1 MNNLPHI
8 ALVGNPNSGK
18 SSLFNQL
25 TGLKQKVGNF
35 PGVTVDKKT
44 GLCRLDDTLTAEII
58 DLPGTY
64 SLYPKSPDERV
75 VTDVLLNPNGPLR
88 PDVVVV
94 VVDAANLKRNLLLY
108 TEVKDLGLPV
118 VLVLNMLDMA
128 EAQGLR
134 ISQVTLSRRLHAP
147 VVGINARTGKG
158 IDLLK
163 AQLARTLAAQ
173 AVPGGTAP
181 GEPVPAESPE
191 PFHFVAAAGYAPE
204 LVERI
209 RGRFGIHNDY
219 AAYQYAHQGEAAAF
233 LESDDRQQLG
243 RWREELGFEGKSL
256 QASETVARY
265 ETIRR
270 IVDEAVQSRP
280 AHERTE
286 TFSGK
291 LDKILLHRYGGVAVF
306 MAILFL
312 MFQAIFAWAQVP
324 ADLIDGAIAGLTGWM
339 HEALPQSQLVDLLA
353 DGLVAG
359 LGGILIFIPQ
369 IAVLFAFIAILEE
382 SGYMA
387 RVVFLMDR
395 LMRAFGLNGRSVV
408 PLISGVACAVPAIMA
423 TRTIDNRK
431 ERLITILVT
440 PLMSCSARIPIYT
453 ILIGLVV
460 PEVTL
465 LGVLNLQGVALMA
478 LYLLGFAAAL
488 LSAVVMKWVMKT
500 KDRSFL
506 IMELP
511 DYRMPRWGNV
521 GITILEKVKA
531 FVFEAGKVIIAI
543 SIILW
548 VLSSYGPGNQMAD
561 AARQAART
569 YATADESTRENR
581 VASARLEA
589 SYAGHFGKFIEPA
602 IRPLGYDWKIGIA
615 LLSSFAAREVFVGT
629 LSTIYSIG
637 SSDDDADTIRERLQQ
652 ETDPRTGG
660 PMYTP
665 ATAFSL
671 LIFYVFAMMC
681 MSTLAV
687 VHRETRGW
695 TWPAIQF
702 FYMTA
707 LAYASAWLVY
717 TALK

>member
-1 MNNLPHI
+1 M
-8 ALVGNPNSGK
+8 
-18 SSLFNQL
+18 
-25 TGLKQKVGNF
+25 
-35 PGVTVDKKT
+35 
-44 GLCRLDDTLTAEII
+44 
-58 DLPGTY
+58 
-64 SLYPKSPDERV
+64 
-75 VTDVLLNPNGPLR
+75 
-88 PDVVVV
+88 
-94 VVDAANLKRNLLLY
+94 
-108 TEVKDLGLPV
+108 
-118 VLVLNMLDMA
+118 
-128 EAQGLR
+128 
-134 ISQVTLSRRLHAP
+134 
-147 VVGINARTGKG
+147 
-158 IDLLK
+158 
-163 AQLARTLAAQ
+163 
-173 AVPGGTAP
+173 
-181 GEPVPAESPE
+181 
-191 PFHFVAAAGYAPE
+191 
-204 LVERI
+204 
-209 RGRFGIHNDY
+209 
-219 AAYQYAHQGEAAAF
+219 
-233 LESDDRQQLG
+233 
-243 RWREELGFEGKSL
+243 
-256 QASETVARY
+256 
-265 ETIRR
+265 
-270 IVDEAVQSRP
+270 
-280 AHERTE
+280 
-286 TFSGK
+286 
-291 LDKILLHRYGGVAVF
+291 
-306 MAILFL
+306 
-312 MFQAIFAWAQVP
+312 
-324 ADLIDGAIAGLTGWM
+324 DLIDGAIARLTGWM
-339 HEALPQSQLVDLLA
+339 HETLPQSKLVDLLA

-395 LMRAFGLNGRSVV
+395 LMRTFGLNGRSVV

-460 PEVTL
+460 PDVAV

-531 FVFEAGKVIIAI
+531 FVLEAGKVIIAI

-548 VLSSYGPGNQMAD
+548 VLSSYGPGDGMER
-561 AARQAART
+561 AAQQVTRT
-569 YATADESTRENR
+569 YAAADQSTRENR

-589 SYAGHFGKFIEPA
+589 SYAGHFGKFIEPV

-637 SSDDDADTIRERLQQ
+637 SSDDDTDTIREQLQK
-652 ETDPRTGG
+652 ETNPRTGG

-665 ATAFSL
+665 ATSFSL
-671 LIFYVFAMMC
+671 LIFYAFAMMC

-687 VHRETRGW
+687 VYRETKGW
-695 TWPAIQF
+695 TWPLIQF
-702 FYMTA
+702 VYMTG
-707 LAYASAWLVY
+707 LAYVSAWLVY
-717 TALK
+717 VALK

>member
-1 MNNLPHI
+1 M
-8 ALVGNPNSGK
+8 GNPNSGK

-35 PGVTVDKKT
+35 PGVTVDKKS
-44 GLCRLDDTLTAEII
+44 GICRLSETMQAQII

-75 VTDVLLNPNGPLR
+75 VTDILLNPSHPLH
-88 PDVVVV
+88 PGLVVV

-118 VLVLNMLDMA
+118 VLALNMLDMA
-128 EAQGLR
+128 G
-134 ISQVTLSRRLHAP
+134 SQQINIDQKLLSQQLHAP

-158 IDLLK
+158 IDALK
-163 AQLARTLAAQ
+163 GEMARAVGPRSGADGAASN
-173 AVPGGTAP
+173 G
-181 GEPVPAESPE
+181 
-191 PFHFVAAAGYAPE
+191 FHFVEASSLAPG
-204 LVERI
+204 LVDRI
-209 RGRFGIHNDY
+209 RGKFGLENDY
-219 AAYQYAHQGEAAAF
+219 AAYQYAHQGEAASF
-233 LESDDRQQLG
+233 LKADEKSQLNSWRQ
-243 RWREELGFEGKSL
+243 EFGFEDKPL
-256 QASETVARY
+256 QARETVARY
-265 ETIRR
+265 ETIRK
-270 IVDEAVQSRP
+270 IVDEAVRVP
-280 AHERTE
+280 AGNALQE
-286 TFSGK
+286 TLSGR
-291 LDKILLHRYGGVAVF
+291 LDKILLHRVWGFVVF

-312 MFQAIFAWAQVP
+312 IFQAIFAWAQYP
-324 ADLIDGAIAGLTGWM
+324 MDLIDAGIARLTAWL
-339 HEALPQSQLVDLLA
+339 HESMPDSMLVNLLA
-353 DGLVAG
+353 DGLIAG

-369 IAVLFAFIAILEE
+369 IAVLFAFVAILEE

-395 LMRAFGLNGRSVV
+395 IMRSFGLNGRSVV

-453 ILIGLVV
+453 ILIALVV
-460 PEVTL
+460 PKVL
-465 LGVLNLQGVALMA
+465 VLGFLNLQGVALMA
-478 LYLLGFAAAL
+478 LYLLGFLAAL
-488 LSAVVMKWVMKT
+488 VSAWVMKRVLQT
-500 KDRSFL
+500 REKSFL

-511 DYRMPRWGNV
+511 DYQVPRWGNV
-521 GITILEKVKA
+521 GITIIEKVKA
-531 FVFEAGKVIIAI
+531 FVLEAGKVIIAI
-543 SIILW
+543 SIVLW
-548 VLSSYGPGNQMAD
+548 VLSSYGPGNRMEE
-561 AARQAART
+561 AAMKARSQYAA
-569 YATADESTRENR
+569 ADETDLENH

-589 SYAGHFGKFIEPA
+589 SYAGQAGRFMEPA

-637 SSDDDADTIRERLQQ
+637 SSDDDTDTIRQQ
-652 ETDPRTGG
+652 LARETNPRTGG
-660 PMYTP
+660 PMYTQ
-665 ATAFSL
+665 ATSFSL
-671 LIFYVFAMMC
+671 LIFYAFAMMC

-695 TWPAIQF
+695 KWPAIQF

-707 LAYASAWLVY
+707 LAYLSAWLVY
-717 TALK
+717 NALN